1 MNDLHFYF
9 TTARARYCFYYF
21 IVNAN
26 KKNETLTNHTSKK
39 AAKFVKQKQ
48 QESFVVEAF
57 GEFNFTLLVERRE
70 YL

>member
-26 KKNETLTNHTSKK
+26 KKKKKEQTNETLTNLGEE
-39 AAKFVKQKQ
+39 AKFVKQ
-48 QESFVVEAF
+48 ESFVRRGRRRRRCVSF
-57 GEFNFTLLVERRE
+57 VLLC
-70 YL
+70 

>member
-26 KKNETLTNHTSKK
+26 KQTKKKHSQHLTRNKSKNLSNKEM
-39 AAKFVKQKQ
+39 
-48 QESFVVEAF
+48 QESVVV
-57 GEFNFTLLVERRE
+57 GSVYGVSLILLC
-70 YL
+70 

>member
-26 KKNETLTNHTSKK
+26 KQKNGTHSTILETK
-39 AAKFVKQKQ
+39 AKICQTKRCR
-48 QESFVVEAF
+48 
-57 GEFNFTLLVERRE
+57 NRL
-70 YL
+70 

>member
-26 KKNETLTNHTSKK
+26 KQKKRHSQHHTRNKSKNLSNKEM
-39 AAKFVKQKQ
+39 
-48 QESFVVEAF
+48 QESFVVGSEAY
-57 GEFNFTLLVERRE
+57 GVSLILLC
-70 YL
+70 